1 MSSFDHNPI
10 VEMSDIAKHFGPVIA
25 LNGVSFDVRPGEC
38 HCLLGDNGAG
48 KSTFIKT
55 MSGVHKP
62 TSGKI
67 MFEGREMN
75 FSSPRDSME
84 AGIATVYQDLAMIPL
99 MSVTRNFWM
108 GREPIKKLGPVKMID
123 FDKANS
129 VTMARDAEDGDQPAL
144 ARSGGGHIV
153 GRRTSDGGHRARGLF
168 RRQGPDPR

>member
-1 MSSFDHNPI
+1 
-10 VEMSDIAKHFGPVIA
+10 
-25 LNGVSFDVRPGEC
+25 
-38 HCLLGDNGAG
+38 
-48 KSTFIKT
+48 

-75 FSSPRDSME
+75 FSSPRDAME

-108 GREPIKKLGPVKMID
+108 GREPIKKLGPLKMID

-129 VTMARDAEDGDQPAL
+129 VTMAEMRKMGINLRSPDQAVGTLSGVSGRQWPSL
-144 ARSGGGHIV
+144 GRSI
-153 GRRTSDGGHRARGLF
+153 S
-168 RRQGPDPR
+168 GPRC